1 MISQSANSVKLM
13 DFNEAIYYLHQP
25 DDGRAIRRH
34 SLVDSEKR
42 FYRDGRWRVLRTRE
56 MDFDEDDYGYKQLW
70 NGILTIRYKENVIS
84 IELASGADAVDTQI
98 AFHIILELA
107 GWFYQLDEPLYDADG
122 NEIQRPHFQRI
133 EGEVHDDDGFKVKLT
148 FDIDMERHIENLTY
162 DGCSFD
168 ASSLAEYNSIQQG
181 YNGLRRAL
189 ELQHP

>member
-1 MISQSANSVKLM
+1 M
-13 DFNEAIYYLHQP
+13 DFNSAICYLHQP

-42 FYRDGRWRVLRTRE
+42 FYRDGSWRVLRTRE
-56 MDFDEDDYGYKQLW
+56 TDFDEDDYGYKQLW
-70 NGILTIRYKENVIS
+70 NGILTIRYRENVIS
-84 IELASGADAVDTQI
+84 IELASDADAVDTQI

-107 GWFYQLDEPLYDADG
+107 GWFYQSDEPLYDDEG

-133 EGEVHDDDGFKVKLT
+133 EGEILDNDGFRVKLT
-148 FDIDMERHIENLTY
+148 FDIDMERYIENLTY

-189 ELQHP
+189 ELHHP